1 MPRPH
6 AHMPWHS
13 VGTTA
18 SMGTSSV
25 ATDHLRPSIR
35 SAGIAPGRRS
45 GPPRGYTPRCA
56 SATMCCL
63 AARPQSARKRPKA
76 PPLVADAAD
85 EPGTGARA
93 ALLCCSDERPG
104 ARAVRNRQPAC
115 CCALPGRANPTWSG
129 FSASYPRS
137 ACHPHARTSATPRL
151 LHWPGKCTPRRS
163 VAWHLAQ
170 KSPAT
175 AASGAPQPALGP
187 CNGWQE
193 RCGATSCR
201 CGAGHARGRGPGA
214 CRVMDGEAGDP
225 LDAAS
230 GTRVTSIACGSS
242 HSLALLG
249 APAAPARPDVRLP

>member
-1 MPRPH
+1 
-6 AHMPWHS
+6 MPWNS

-18 SMGTSSV
+18 STGTSSV

-35 SAGIAPGRRS
+35 SAGIAPRRRS
-45 GPPRGYTPRCA
+45 GPPRGYTPRCTSA
-56 SATMCCL
+56 ATMCCL
-63 AARPQSARKRPKA
+63 AARPHSARKRPKA

-85 EPGTGARA
+85 EPGAGARA
-93 ALLCCSDERPG
+93 ALLRCDGERRG
-104 ARAVRNRQPAC
+104 ARAMRKPSPASQAGPAALC
-115 CCALPGRANPTWSG
+115 LERPTLPGQAR
-129 FSASYPRS
+129 ASYPRS
-137 ACHPHARTSATPRL
+137 ACQPHTRTSATPRL
-151 LHWPGKCTPRRS
+151 LYWPGKCTPRRS
-163 VAWHLAQ
+163 VAQHLAQ

-187 CNGWQE
+187 CNGWQV
-193 RCGATSCR
+193 RGGAASCR
-201 CGAGHARGRGPGA
+201 CGAGRARGRGPGA

-249 APAAPARPDVRLP
+249 APAGPGRPDVRLP

>member
-1 MPRPH
+1 
-6 AHMPWHS
+6 
-13 VGTTA
+13 
-18 SMGTSSV
+18 V
-25 ATDHLRPSIR
+25 ATRRGAPALLLC
-35 SAGIAPGRRS
+35 AAWLPGRR
-45 GPPRGYTPRCA
+45 A
-56 SATMCCL
+56 L
-63 AARPQSARKRPKA
+63 ASARKHLRSSPM
-76 PPLVADAAD
+76 LQMSLELGRGLLCFAAMM
-85 EPGTGARA
+85 EGQGRALCAIASQPAA
-93 ALLCCSDERPG
+93 ALCLEK
-104 ARAVRNRQPAC
+104 
-115 CCALPGRANPTWSG
+115 ANPSLVRL
-129 FSASYPRS
+129 SASYPRS